1 MQPPVPTNELV
12 IRTMKDDM
20 SKMHSVPVVSPLP
33 SGDEASSA
41 PSPAAFPLSSKQ
53 VTSASLPKSRAKHN
67 VIVGV
72 VVIAV
77 CAGLTAAGWYGYA
90 RWASQQ
96 IVVKTPSQT
105 RPVAEMIPKE
115 AMAIVTYSL
124 DSESRRTG
132 AKVLWDAK
140 GPAVGGSAIDGD
152 PRELLAIQ
160 DIPALYYI
168 VMQDSQHPFLLINK
182 TPGSE
187 QYVATQS
194 TVEHID
200 KDGWYILNRIGTDQY
215 AAALERGTVAEA
227 GSLPALRSASAVA
240 QYIFTA
246 PYASKLF
253 NGMASDALGISR
265 IAETVFEV
273 EAPSQ
278 DGTIRAHATTPI
290 PPMPE
295 KPTPAIEELTR
306 LIPGDSEFGHIGFN
320 FAEDVSA
327 WQQETARLDGSIMQ
341 QPAVRQFLSLL
352 NTPYVLFKR
361 TGSDGVRD
369 IGLIIQLPESLQ
381 KSLKTGEPI
390 IEQALP
396 GFIPL
401 IVGKALGIQSAF
413 HDGTYQDVPVR
424 YTNITGQTQ
433 ALDYT
438 VGDSFILISSSR
450 EGMGA
455 LVDIALGNGS
465 DIQKKDPWKSLF
477 EKTAAL
483 IEGKIVSF
491 GSIQDP
497 LFVSLMPIPGELVR
511 VPAILSEETTSTDH
525 ILHATLLIKQ

>member
-20 SKMHSVPVVSPLP
+20 NQMHSVPVVSV
-33 SGDEASSA
+33 SA
-41 PSPAAFPLSSKQ
+41 PVPAAFPLSPKQ
-53 VTSASLPKSRAKHN
+53 DKPSPIPKSRAKHN
-67 VIVGV
+67 ILVG
-72 VVIAV
+72 IA
-77 CAGLTAAGWYGYA
+77 CIAIFLGLTAAGWYGYMV
-90 RWASQQ
+90 WASRQ
-96 IVVKTPSQT
+96 VVPETPNQT

-115 AMAIVTYSL
+115 ATAIVAYSL
-124 DSESRRTG
+124 DSQSRRTG
-132 AKVLWDAK
+132 IQVLWDAK
-140 GPAVGGSAIDGD
+140 NPAISGSAVDGD

-160 DIPALYYI
+160 DISALYYI
-168 VMQDSQHPFLLINK
+168 VMQDNQRPFLLLQK
-182 TPGSE
+182 TSGSE

-194 TVEHID
+194 TVEHLD
-200 KDGWYILNRIGTDQY
+200 KDGWYILNRIGIDQY
-215 AAALERGTVAEA
+215 ETALDRGTVAEA
-227 GSLPALRSASAVA
+227 GSLPVLRSASAVA

-253 NGMASDALGISR
+253 NEMASDALGISR

-278 DGTIRAHATTPI
+278 DGTIRAQATTPI
-290 PPMPE
+290 SPTAE
-295 KPTPAIEELTR
+295 KPTPSVAELTN
-306 LIPGDSEFGHIGFN
+306 LIPGDAEFGHIGFN

-327 WQQETARLDGSIMQ
+327 WQQETARLDGTIIQ

-352 NTPYVLFKR
+352 NTPYGLFKR

-381 KSLKTGEPI
+381 KNLKTGEPI

-413 HDGTYQDVPVR
+413 HDGMYENVPVR

-450 EGMGA
+450 EGMGT
-455 LVDIALGNGS
+455 LVDIALGKGS
-465 DIQKKDPWKSLF
+465 DVKQKDPWKSLF
-477 EKTAAL
+477 EKTAAVV
-483 IEGKIVSF
+483 EGKIVSF

-497 LFVSLMPIPGELVR
+497 LLVSLMPIPGQLVR
-511 VPAILSEETTSTDH
+511 VPVILSTDTTSTDS
-525 ILHATLLIKQ
+525 ILHATLLIQQ